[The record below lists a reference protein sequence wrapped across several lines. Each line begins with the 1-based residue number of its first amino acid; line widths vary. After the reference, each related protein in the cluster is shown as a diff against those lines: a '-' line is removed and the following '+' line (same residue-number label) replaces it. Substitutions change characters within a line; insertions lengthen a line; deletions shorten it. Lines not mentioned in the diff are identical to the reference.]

1 LTHIEER
8 GRFEPAFEAVF
19 MPVETTGSD
28 VAGSGATGSG
38 GTGAN
43 GWVSGPGAATAG
55 FVESGSVTG
64 ALLYS

>member
-8 GRFEPAFEAVF
+8 GWLEPGFEAVF
-19 MPVETTGSD
+19 TPVETTGSG

-38 GTGAN
+38 GTGSN
-43 GWVSGPGAATAG
+43 GSVSGPGAGTAG